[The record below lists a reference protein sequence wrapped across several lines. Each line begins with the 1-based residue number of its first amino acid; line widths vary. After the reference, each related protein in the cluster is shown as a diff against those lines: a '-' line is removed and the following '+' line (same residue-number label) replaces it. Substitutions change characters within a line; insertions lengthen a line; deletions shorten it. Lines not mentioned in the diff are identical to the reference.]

1 MAGTFQEELSYGEEV
16 FLIVYIE
23 NRNQWRFII
32 FIKHRYSVIL
42 IQGVFVEYLE

>member
-16 FLIVYIE
+16 FLIVNIKH
-23 NRNQWRFII
+23 RNQWRFII
-32 FIKHRYSVIL
+32 FIRHRYSVIL